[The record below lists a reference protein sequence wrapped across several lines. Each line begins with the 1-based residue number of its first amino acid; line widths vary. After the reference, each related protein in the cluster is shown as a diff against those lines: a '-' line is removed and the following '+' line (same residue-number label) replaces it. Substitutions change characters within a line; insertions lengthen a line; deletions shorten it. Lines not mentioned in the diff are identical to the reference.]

1 MTKILLVED
10 NELNQD
16 MLSRRLMRRGFEV
29 VFATDGA
36 TGVSMASSE
45 RPDLILMDMSLPV
58 MDGWEATRSIKSNPH
73 TASIPIIAL
82 TAHAMVGDR
91 DKAMVA
97 GCDDYD
103 TKPVELARLLQ
114 KIDTLLATAAQN
126 KVVVSPPQAN
136 PAPLTASLPTALL
149 PALVHIPQSSETT
162 EHRILIVDDN
172 EMNRDML
179 SRRLSRAG
187 YAVLIAEDG
196 EAGLALIMEQS
207 VDLILLDIM
216 MPGISGL
223 DVLQQI
229 RQSYSQVQ
237 LPIIMATAKDESEDI
252 VKAFELG
259 ANDYVTKPI
268 DLPVLLAR
276 VKMHLRT
283 LPSSYP
289 LQPASPVSVE
299 QSQPTKSIAPEVLTP
314 KITQVE
320 TPASPHLSRYKMHQT
335 LTQDQSRHCY
345 LAKDTQ
351 TPDDLTRVVEHVQF
365 NPKQTSFGN
374 IAHHVFQAEVDTF
387 RTLNASTSVAQVVD
401 ASWHNG
407 EFYLVREFVE
417 GIPLSEEVNP
427 LQRLMLRNVLTLA
440 INLLETVRVLHEQS
454 IVHQTLQPG
463 SFIRRSSDRQ
473 LVLVNNGLSSR
484 IEIALWK
491 QSDRQHDLPL
501 GLSTSYVAP
510 EQLQGV
516 TLFASDIYAIGM
528 IISEALSRIEQLV
541 MGKGD
546 FDNILNKM
554 ICKNPARRYTSIQE
568 VLDDLQ
574 QLPMVAMFQQ
584 NKRSLMKS

>member
-45 RPDLILMDMSLPV
+45 QPDLILMDMSLPV
-58 MDGWEATRSIKSNPH
+58 MDGWEATQSIKSNPH

-82 TAHAMVGDR
+82 TAHAMVGDHDR
-91 DKAMVA
+91 AMAA

-114 KIDTLLATAAQN
+114 KIDALLATATQN
-126 KVVVSPPQAN
+126 KEIVSPP
-136 PAPLTASLPTALL
+136 LPTAPL
-149 PALVHIPQSSETT
+149 PVHIPQSSETT

-179 SRRLSRAG
+179 SRRLNRAG
-187 YAVLIAEDG
+187 YAVLMAEDG
-196 EAGLALIMEQS
+196 EAGLSLIMEQS

-237 LPIIMATAKDESEDI
+237 LPIIMATAKDESDDV

-276 VKMHLRT
+276 IKMHLRT
-283 LPSSYP
+283 LQSSHP

-299 QSQPTKSIAPEVLTP
+299 KSQPTKSIASEVLIPEVLIP
-314 KITQVE
+314 EITRVE
-320 TPASPHLSRYKMHQT
+320 TLASPHLSRYKMHQT
-335 LTQDQSRHCY
+335 LTQNQSRHCY

-351 TPDDLTRVVEHVQF
+351 TPDGLTHVVEHFQF

-374 IAHHVFQAEVDTF
+374 IAHHIFQEEVDTF
-387 RTLNASTSVAQVVD
+387 KTLNASTSVAQVVD
-401 ASWHNG
+401 TSWQNG

-417 GIPLSEEVNP
+417 GTPLSEEVNP
-427 LQRLMLRNVLTLA
+427 LQRLMLRNVITLA
-440 INLLETVRVLHEQS
+440 INLLETVRVLHEHS

-463 SFIRRSSDRQ
+463 SFIRRSSNRQ
-473 LVLVNNGLSSR
+473 LVLANNGLSSR

-491 QSDRQHDLPL
+491 QSDRQNDLPL

-516 TLFASDIYAIGM
+516 TLFSSDIYAIGM
-528 IISEALSRIEQLV
+528 ITSEALSLIEQLV
-541 MGKGD
+541 MGKGS
-546 FDNILNKM
+546 FDDILNKM
-554 ICKNPARRYTSIQE
+554 ICKNPAKRYTSIQE

-584 NKRSLMKS
+584 NKQSLIKY

>member
-45 RPDLILMDMSLPV
+45 KPDLILMDMSLPV
-58 MDGWEATRSIKSNPH
+58 MDGWEATQSIKSNPH

-91 DKAMVA
+91 DKAMAA

-114 KIDTLLATAAQN
+114 KIDALLATATQN
-126 KVVVSPPQAN
+126 KAIVSPPQAN
-136 PAPLTASLPTALL
+136 PAPLPTAPL
-149 PALVHIPQSSETT
+149 PVYIPQSSETT

-179 SRRLSRAG
+179 SRRLNRAG
-187 YAVLIAEDG
+187 YAVLMAEDG
-196 EAGLALIMEQS
+196 EAGLSLIMEQS

-237 LPIIMATAKDESEDI
+237 LPIIMATAKDESDDI

-276 VKMHLRT
+276 IKMHLRT
-283 LPSSYP
+283 LQSSHP

-299 QSQPTKSIAPEVLTP
+299 KSQPTKSIASEVLIPEVLIP
-314 KITQVE
+314 EITRVE
-320 TPASPHLSRYKMHQT
+320 TLASPHLSRYKMHQT
-335 LTQDQSRHCY
+335 LTQNQSRHCY

-351 TPDDLTRVVEHVQF
+351 TPDGLTHVVEHFQF

-374 IAHHVFQAEVDTF
+374 IAHHIFQAEVDTF
-387 RTLNASTSVAQVVD
+387 KTLNASTSVAQVVD
-401 ASWHNG
+401 TSWQNG

-417 GIPLSEEVNP
+417 GTPLSEEVNP
-427 LQRLMLRNVLTLA
+427 LQRLMLRNVITLA

-473 LVLVNNGLSSR
+473 LVLANNGLSSR

-491 QSDRQHDLPL
+491 QSDRQNDLPL

-516 TLFASDIYAIGM
+516 TLFSSDIYAIGM
-528 IISEALSRIEQLV
+528 ITSEALSRIEQIV
-541 MGKGD
+541 MGKGS
-546 FDNILNKM
+546 FDDILNKM
-554 ICKNPARRYTSIQE
+554 ICKNPAKRYTSIQE

-584 NKRSLMKS
+584 NKRSLMQS

>member
-45 RPDLILMDMSLPV
+45 QPDLILMDMSLPV
-58 MDGWEATRSIKSNPH
+58 MDGWEATQSIKSNPH

-91 DKAMVA
+91 DKAMAA

-114 KIDTLLATAAQN
+114 KIDALLTTAAQN
-126 KVVVSPPQAN
+126 KVVVSPPQEN
-136 PAPLTASLPTALL
+136 PAPLTAPLPTAPL

-187 YAVLIAEDG
+187 YAVLMAEDG
-196 EAGLALIMEQS
+196 EAGLALIMEQR

-283 LPSSYP
+283 LPSSHP
-289 LQPASPVSVE
+289 LQPASSVSVE
-299 QSQPTKSIAPEVLTP
+299 QSQSTKSIAPEILIP
-314 KITQVE
+314 EITQVE
-320 TPASPHLSRYKMHQT
+320 TLVSPHLSRYKMHQT
-335 LTQDQSRHCY
+335 LTQNQGRHCY

-417 GIPLSEEVNP
+417 GIPLSQEVNP

-473 LVLVNNGLSSR
+473 MVLANNGLSSR

-491 QSDRQHDLPL
+491 QSDRQHDLPP

-528 IISEALSRIEQLV
+528 IVSEALSRIEQLV

-546 FDNILNKM
+546 FDGILNKM
-554 ICKNPARRYTSIQE
+554 VCKNPAKRYASIQE

>member
-45 RPDLILMDMSLPV
+45 QPDLILMDMSLPV
-58 MDGWEATRSIKSNPH
+58 MDGWEATQSIKSNPH

-91 DKAMVA
+91 DKAMAA

-114 KIDTLLATAAQN
+114 KIDALLATATQN
-126 KVVVSPPQAN
+126 KAIVSPP
-136 PAPLTASLPTALL
+136 LPTAPL
-149 PALVHIPQSSETT
+149 PVHIPQLSETT

-179 SRRLSRAG
+179 SRRLNRAG
-187 YAVLIAEDG
+187 YAVLMAEDG
-196 EAGLALIMEQS
+196 EAGLSLIMEQS

-237 LPIIMATAKDESEDI
+237 LPIIMATAKDESDDI

-276 VKMHLRT
+276 IKMHLRT
-283 LPSSYP
+283 LQSSHP
-289 LQPASPVSVE
+289 LQAASPVSVE
-299 QSQPTKSIAPEVLTP
+299 QSQTTKSIAPEVLTP
-314 KITQVE
+314 EITRVE
-320 TPASPHLSRYKMHQT
+320 TLASPHLSRYKMHQT
-335 LTQDQSRHCY
+335 LTQNQSRHCY

-351 TPDDLTRVVEHVQF
+351 TPDGLTHVVEHFQF

-374 IAHHVFQAEVDTF
+374 IAHHIFQEEVDTF
-387 RTLNASTSVAQVVD
+387 KTLNASTSVAQVVD
-401 ASWHNG
+401 TSWQNG

-417 GIPLSEEVNP
+417 GTPLSEEVNP
-427 LQRLMLRNVLTLA
+427 LQRLMLRNVITLA

-463 SFIRRSSDRQ
+463 SFIRRSRDRQ
-473 LVLVNNGLSSR
+473 LVLANNGLSSR

-491 QSDRQHDLPL
+491 QSDRQNDLPL

-516 TLFASDIYAIGM
+516 TLFSSDIYAIGM
-528 IISEALSRIEQLV
+528 ITSEALSCIEQLV
-541 MGKGD
+541 MGKGS
-546 FDNILNKM
+546 FDGILNKM
-554 ICKNPARRYTSIQE
+554 ICKNPAKRYTSIQE

-584 NKRSLMKS
+584 NKQSLMKS